1 MTQEE
6 RFIKGENEEALF
18 SQMMNNC
25 SYIISCVK
33 TDKNTDREKK
43 IDFICNY
50 KSPKDLK
57 ITQFSVDIKSAS
69 DKNPEVVNISH
80 TARNGNIG
88 SLPASYADFPV
99 CIRFYCP
106 YLKVNGFHFIL
117 KDYVWDVINL
127 YGKKHTNNKAVWWEI
142 PIIELI
148 KKRSLFIS
156 LDGTLVKESK
166 WEKYNKIFH

>member
-1 MTQEE
+1 MTQEK
-6 RFIKGENEEALF
+6 RFIKGENEEVLF

-25 SYIISCVK
+25 SYIIRCVK
-33 TDKNTDREKK
+33 TDKNIDREKK

-57 ITQFSVDIKSAS
+57 ITQFSVDIKSVS

-88 SLPASYADFPV
+88 SLPASYATFPV
-99 CIRFYCP
+99 VIRYICP
-106 YLKVNGFHFIL
+106 YTKLEGFHFIL
-117 KDYVWDVINL
+117 KDYVWNVIEK
-127 YGKKHTNNKAVWWEI
+127 YGKLHTNNKAAWWEI

-156 LDGTLVKESK
+156 LDGTIVKESYH
-166 WEKYNKIFH
+166 EQYNKIFH